1 MSSARTGLH
10 HNRQR
15 ARLAAVVVALAVLV
29 PPVTAVAQEEF
40 YKGKQI
46 RLIIGS
52 GTGGGYDA
60 YGRLLAAHLARHIPG
75 QPTIIVQ
82 NMDGAGALVLA
93 NYLANIAAG
102 DATVIG
108 GVNPLVATHPLF
120 KSEQAKYDARKLGW
134 IGSLLGE
141 TYVGI
146 AWHTAPIKGFK
157 DALEHELVVAGSG
170 GATTNYPPFINAVSG
185 SKFKLVA
192 GYKGTN
198 QAMLAMER
206 GEVTGLVGTTW
217 GSLKAQSASLLK
229 EGKIRV
235 FVQFSRERHP
245 DLTDV
250 PSIYDIV
257 TREDDR
263 MAMDL
268 MFVVQQVGR
277 AYVMPPGVPESLL
290 ETMRTAFDR
299 TVKDP
304 EFLADAQR
312 RGIDLEPQPGTAV
325 QALVANIYKSSP
337 ATIDRVKEFL
347 KN

>member
-1 MSSARTGLH
+1 MSVCAIGRH
-10 HNRQR
+10 ERR
-15 ARLAAVVVALAVLV
+15 WLAAAVGVALAALSQLM
-29 PPVTAVAQEEF
+29 PAAAQDEF

-60 YGRLLAAHLARHIPG
+60 YGRLLAAHLPRHIPG

-82 NMDGAGALVLA
+82 NMEGAGALVLA
-93 NYLANIAAG
+93 NYLANIVAG

-108 GVNPLVATHPLF
+108 GVNPMVATHPLF
-120 KSEQAKYDARKLGW
+120 KAEQAKYDARNLGW

-146 AWHTAPIKGFK
+146 AWHTAPIKSFK

-170 GATTNYPPFINAVSG
+170 GATTNYPPFINAVAG
-185 SKFKLVA
+185 AKFKLVA

-206 GEVTGLVGTTW
+206 GEVTGLVGSTW
-217 GSLKAQSASLLK
+217 GSLKAQSAGLLK
-229 EGKIRV
+229 DNKFRV
-235 FVQFSRERHP
+235 FVQFSKERHP
-245 DLTDV
+245 ELSQVD
-250 PSIYDIV
+250 SIYDFV
-257 TREDDR
+257 TKEDDR

-268 MFVVQQVGR
+268 MFVVQEVGR
-277 AYVMPPGVPESLL
+277 AYVMPPGVPEHLL
-290 ETMRTAFDR
+290 KTLRDAFDA

-304 EFLADAQR
+304 EFLAEAQR
-312 RGIDLEPQPGTAV
+312 RSIDLEPRRGIEI
-325 QALVANIYKSSP
+325 QALVTNIYKSSR
-337 ATIDRVKEFL
+337 ATVERVKAFL